1 MSIYASICIYVCVC
15 IELFAIGVER
25 RHPAAFSCFKFT
37 DFHAVNCSAFL
48 VLILSAQNAQ
58 VCRTHKHSLSFSRPL
73 CVSLSLS
80 KVSPQSLGTFL
91 YMCFGFFVSMRPKRI
106 MQHAICVYFR
116 VHFAAVAAAS
126 GTRGRLPGWLAGS
139 TVRCSG
145 SFLEINQCPSVHSR
159 QFVVVSLSNYF
170 QVERRLALPFAF
182 ALTPQVPFPWRISIR
197 CRQSNH

>member
-1 MSIYASICIYVCVC
+1 MSHTH
-15 IELFAIGVER
+15 R
-25 RHPAAFSCFKFT
+25 R
-37 DFHAVNCSAFL
+37 
-48 VLILSAQNAQ
+48 
-58 VCRTHKHSLSFSRPL
+58 SLL
-73 CVSLSLS
+73 LSLSLSVTLSLLSLSLFIS

-91 YMCFGFFVSMRPKRI
+91 YMCFGFFVSMSPKRI

-116 VHFAAVAAAS
+116 VHFAAATAS
-126 GTRGRLPGWLAGS
+126 GTRGWLTGS

-182 ALTPQVPFPWRISIR
+182 AFTPQVPFPWCISIR
-197 CRQSNH
+197 CQQSNH

>member
-58 VCRTHKHSLSFSRPL
+58 VCRTHTQTQSLSSSPSIFLALSL
-73 CVSLSLS
+73 FLSLS

-91 YMCFGFFVSMRPKRI
+91 YMCFDFFVSMRPKRI

-116 VHFAAVAAAS
+116 VHFAAVAAAATAS
-126 GTRGRLPGWLAGS
+126 GTRGWLAGWLHCPLLWIFPGNQS
-139 TVRCSG
+139 MPVR
-145 SFLEINQCPSVHSR
+145 
-159 QFVVVSLSNYF
+159 
-170 QVERRLALPFAF
+170 AF
-182 ALTPQVPFPWRISIR
+182 
-197 CRQSNH
+197 

>member
-1 MSIYASICIYVCVC
+1 MSHTHTHTQAQS
-15 IELFAIGVER
+15 
-25 RHPAAFSCFKFT
+25 HT
-37 DFHAVNCSAFL
+37 
-48 VLILSAQNAQ
+48 LSL
-58 VCRTHKHSLSFSRPL
+58 TLSLSPFSFSL
-73 CVSLSLS
+73 CIS

-91 YMCFGFFVSMRPKRI
+91 YMCFGFFVSMSPKRI

-116 VHFAAVAAAS
+116 VHFAAATAS
-126 GTRGRLPGWLAGS
+126 GTRGWLTGS

-170 QVERRLALPFAF
+170 QVEMRLSLPFAF

-197 CRQSNH
+197 CQQSNH

>member
-1 MSIYASICIYVCVC
+1 MS
-15 IELFAIGVER
+15 
-25 RHPAAFSCFKFT
+25 HT
-37 DFHAVNCSAFL
+37 H
-48 VLILSAQNAQ
+48 
-58 VCRTHKHSLSFSRPL
+58 THKQSLSLYPPLSRSP
-73 CVSLSLS
+73 SLYFSLS

-91 YMCFGFFVSMRPKRI
+91 YMCFDFFVSKRPKRI

-116 VHFAAVAAAS
+116 VHFAAVAAAPTAS
-126 GTRGRLPGWLAGS
+126 GTRGWLAGWLTGS

-170 QVERRLALPFAF
+170 QVERRLALPFAL